1 MTVVMSR
8 PSATMPAPPE
18 KSAGPSASARMIAR
32 WRRASSARTSRLV
45 ATVETTAAMW
55 GSRMAAAMSTPSQIT
70 PGERG
75 SRPISR
81 GMARTAPATAAAS
94 DRSTPRRSHHQAAAR
109 YMAPVSR

>member
-1 MTVVMSR
+1 MSR

-18 KSAGPSASARMIAR
+18 KAAAPPSASARMIAR
-32 WRRASSARTSRLV
+32 WRRASSARTSRFV

-55 GSRMAAAMSTPSQIT
+55 GSRMAAAMSTPSQTT

-75 SRPISR
+75 SRPMSR

-94 DRSTPRRSHHQAAAR
+94 PRSTPRRSHHQAAAR